1 MTGSPNF
8 ASPRS
13 STFRNVAG
21 IVEGFLQRF
30 KFKNPLI
37 FNSIIYYR
45 PLKLG
50 EKFERKYIHPRF
62 FRYRILEIYSRRKLA
77 TPFKISILNFP
88 RTRIWWIK
96 GEPVIMRSFLS
107 SRRQTREIA
116 SMPRVPFQNPPGV
129 NDEDREEDKC
139 KWHFWSIFSALVP
152 DKYFYFVPRLNN
164 FHLFVRRRIWKNKN
178 SREERV
184 NSVSP
189 TFPLL
194 STLFLYNIT
203 INFPILQN

>member
-62 FRYRILEIYSRRKLA
+62 FDIESWKFIR
-77 TPFKISILNFP
+77 
-88 RTRIWWIK
+88 
-96 GEPVIMRSFLS
+96 GENLR
-107 SRRQTREIA
+107 
-116 SMPRVPFQNPPGV
+116 
-129 NDEDREEDKC
+129 
-139 KWHFWSIFSALVP
+139 
-152 DKYFYFVPRLNN
+152 
-164 FHLFVRRRIWKNKN
+164 
-178 SREERV
+178 
-184 NSVSP
+184 
-189 TFPLL
+189 LL
-194 STLFLYNIT
+194 SKSRSLI
-203 INFPILQN
+203 FPGHGFDE